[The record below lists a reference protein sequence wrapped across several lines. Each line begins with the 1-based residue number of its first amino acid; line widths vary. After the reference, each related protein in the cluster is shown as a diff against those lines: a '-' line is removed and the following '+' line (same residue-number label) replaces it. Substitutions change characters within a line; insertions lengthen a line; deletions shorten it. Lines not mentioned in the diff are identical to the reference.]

1 MASLHSFYEDRI
13 AAHSGELRIVQKKIS
28 LTALLRLISFCGLVV
43 TVYFLIRGAVYG
55 LGYSTLLPALFLLAG
70 YIILVNRSQQLK
82 NRQALL
88 EKLLFINTNELQ
100 LLNHEPNRLPDGQGF
115 LRNEGYLDDLDIFGK
130 GSLFHLLN
138 RTTSSYG
145 SAALA
150 GLLSQPLLSAVD
162 IREQQEAIRALAGQV
177 DKRQLIL
184 AHGLLNDEK
193 TDNLH
198 SLADWMTSSTP
209 LFRKKWV
216 MIALWAVVVY
226 NSAFFIFWVLGGD
239 YRPLLGGVLVSWAL
253 NGLYTR
259 FFSQANGLTR
269 KNAVLDQYA
278 MTLGLFNTMDNG
290 RSVMLGRLQRQTQQA
305 HQAISRLARLSDYL
319 DRQLNPTAGIVLNS
333 LFVYNL
339 RGQVSL
345 ERWKHANKTHFP
357 EWIDA
362 VGRIECLN
370 SLAAFAFNNPG
381 YCYPS
386 PQSPSSDP
394 APSPDPAGA
403 TSVQHFSTPT
413 DPRSPAPSP
422 TNAPSFIVAEQLA
435 HPMIPTAGCVAN
447 DLSIGRNDRIML
459 VTGSNMSGKTT
470 FLRTVGVN
478 LLLAQCG
485 APVCAASFSFTP
497 MQILSSLRISDS
509 LQENTSYFM
518 AELKKLQQI
527 IHSLES
533 GRPSLVLID
542 EILRGTNSEDKTYG
556 SEQFIRKLLQY
567 SCLSLFATHD
577 LSLGKLEEEQPGL
590 VSNYCFESV
599 IEQGELHFDYRLQRG
614 VARNRNASFLMKK
627 MEII

>member
-1 MASLHSFYEDRI
+1 MASLHSFYQDKI
-13 AAHSGELRIVQKKIS
+13 AAHSAELRITRKNIS
-28 LTALLRLISFCGLVV
+28 LTALFRLISFCGLASAL
-43 TVYFLIRGAVYG
+43 YFLIRGAVNGTAY
-55 LGYSTLLPALFLLAG
+55 PALFPTLFLLTV

-88 EKLLFINTNELQ
+88 DKLLFINTNELQ
-100 LLNHEPNRLPDGQGF
+100 LLDHELNRLPDGQGF
-115 LRNEGYLDDLDIFGK
+115 LKHESYLDDLDIFGK

-145 SAALA
+145 AAALA
-150 GLLSQPLLSAVD
+150 ALLSEPLLSAGD
-162 IREQQEAIRALAGQV
+162 IREQQEAIRILAGQV

-184 AHGLLNDEK
+184 AHGLLNGEK
-193 TDNLH
+193 TGNLH
-198 SLADWMTSSTP
+198 SLAGWMASSTP

-216 MIALWAVVVY
+216 MITLWAIVAC
-226 NSAFFIFWVLGGD
+226 NTAFLIFWVLGGD
-239 YRPLLGGVLVSWAL
+239 YRPLLVGVLVSWVL
-253 NGLYTR
+253 NGIYAR
-259 FFSQANGLTR
+259 FFARANDLTR

-278 MTLGLFNTMDNG
+278 ITLRLFNTMDHG
-290 RSVMLGRLQRQTQQA
+290 RSVMLERLQTQTQKA
-305 HQAISRLARLSDYL
+305 HQAIRRLARLSDYL
-319 DRQLNPTAGIVLNS
+319 DRQLNPTVGIVLNS

-339 RGQVSL
+339 RGQVAL
-345 ERWKHANKTHFP
+345 EQWKYANKTHFP
-357 EWIDA
+357 EWIVA

-370 SLAAFAFNNPG
+370 SLAVFAFNNPG
-381 YCYPS
+381 YCYPA
-386 PQSPSSDP
+386 PQSPATDP
-394 APSPDPAGA
+394 APSPAAPA
-403 TSVQHFSTPT
+403 SSPT
-413 DPRSPAPSP
+413 DLALLAGS
-422 TNAPSFIVAEQLA
+422 SFIVAERLA
-435 HPMIPTAGCVAN
+435 HPMIPAAGCVAN

-485 APVCAASFSFTP
+485 APVSAASFSFTP

-577 LSLGKLEEEQPGL
+577 LSLGKLEGELPGQI
-590 VSNYCFESV
+590 SNYCFESV

>member
-1 MASLHSFYEDRI
+1 MASLYSFYEDKI
-13 AAHSGELRIVQKKIS
+13 AAHSGELRIIQKKSS
-28 LTALLRLISFCGLVV
+28 LTALFRLISFCGLAVA
-43 TVYFLIRGAVYG
+43 VYFLIQGAVNG
-55 LGYSTLLPALFLLAG
+55 TGYPTLLPALFLLAG

-100 LLNHEPNRLPDGQGF
+100 LLNHGLNRLPDGQAF
-115 LRNEGYLDDLDIFGK
+115 LKNEGYLDDLDIFGK

-145 SAALA
+145 SATLA
-150 GLLSQPLLSAVD
+150 ALLSQPLLSAGD
-162 IREQQEAIRALAGQV
+162 IREQQEAIRALDGQV

-184 AHGLLNDEK
+184 AHGLLNGEK

-198 SLADWMTSSTP
+198 SLADWMASSTP

-216 MIALWAVVVY
+216 MIALWVVVAY
-226 NSAFFIFWVLGGD
+226 NSAFLFFWMFGGD
-239 YRPLLGGVLVSWAL
+239 YRPLLGGVLVSWVL
-253 NGLYTR
+253 NGLYAR
-259 FFSQANGLTR
+259 FFLEANDLTR

-278 MTLGLFNTMDNG
+278 VTLRLFNTMDNG
-290 RSVMLGRLQRQTQQA
+290 RSVMLERLQTQTQKA
-305 HQAISRLARLSDYL
+305 HQAIRRLARLSDYL
-319 DRQLNPTAGIVLNS
+319 DRQLNPTVGIVLNS

-386 PQSPSSDP
+386 PQSPSHDP
-394 APSPDPAGA
+394 D
-403 TSVQHFSTPT
+403 
-413 DPRSPAPSP
+413 
-422 TNAPSFIVAEQLA
+422 PSFIVAEQLA
-435 HPMIPTAGCVAN
+435 HPMIPATGCVAN

-533 GRPSLVLID
+533 GHPSLVLID

-590 VSNYCFESV
+590 VNNYCFESV

-614 VARNRNASFLMKK
+614 IARNRNASFLMKK